1 MVDKFGLKIVEAEDI
16 IIHECKKKEN
26 LVYKGILPSGG
37 ALWLNSLVEWAD
49 LTVAEGFIEP
59 HFFAGF
65 SGGRKSILPGIAG
78 EKTVLANHCSEFI
91 ASPFARAGL
100 LEGNPIHRDMLYAS
114 EAAGL
119 KFILNVVLNG
129 KKEIIGAFAGHPV
142 KAHEEGCGFLK
153 GLAMVDAHEADIV
166 ITSNGGY
173 PLDQN
178 IYQAVKGM
186 TAAEACVKPGGVIIM
201 AASCSDGH
209 GGEEFYRWF
218 ADSAS
223 PAEVAGKISSI
234 PRDKTLPDQWE
245 AQILARVL
253 MKVSVIM
260 VADECSRNFIENMH
274 MEYAPSLEQAVKDA
288 GRIIGRDGDIVVI
301 PDGVGVIMN
310 V

>member
-1 MVDKFGLKIVEAEDI
+1 MQEEDD
-16 IIHECKKKEN
+16 
-26 LVYKGILPSGG
+26 LVYKGSLRGE
-37 ALWLNSLVEWAD
+37 LWLNSLVEWAD

-91 ASPFARAGL
+91 ASPFARTGNL
-100 LEGNPIHRDMLYAS
+100 VGNPIHRDMLYAS

-119 KFILNVVLNG
+119 NFILNVVLNG

-142 KAHEEGCGFLK
+142 KAHEEGCGFMK
-153 GLAMVDAHEADIV
+153 SLAMVDAAEADIV

-201 AASCSDGH
+201 AASCCDGH
-209 GGEEFYRWF
+209 GGEDFYRWF

-223 PAEVAGKISSI
+223 PAEVAEKISSI